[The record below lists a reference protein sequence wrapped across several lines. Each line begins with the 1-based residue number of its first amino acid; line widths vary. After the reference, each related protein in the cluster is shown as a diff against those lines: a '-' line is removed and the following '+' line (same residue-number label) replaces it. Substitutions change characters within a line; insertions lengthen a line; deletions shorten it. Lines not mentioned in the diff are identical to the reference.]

1 MKKSQ
6 SGFTLI
12 ELVVV
17 IVLLG
22 ILGVTALGRFQD
34 LSADAANSANAGVAS
49 ELSAAAAVNYAEAI
63 VTGGATV
70 AITATQNTAANDC
83 TTANFGGLF
92 QSGAFPAGF
101 TFLESD
107 INGTAGNANHTCAA
121 AGDIIYCSVQ
131 RTAAP
136 QGTAAV
142 AALVCTGA

>member
-34 LSADAANSANAGVAS
+34 LSADAATSANSGIAA
-49 ELSAAAAVNYAEAI
+49 EITSAAAINYAEAI
-63 VTGGATV
+63 VTGTATV
-70 AITATQNTAANDC
+70 AVTATENTAGNDC
-83 TTANFGGLF
+83 VTGTFGGLF
-92 QSGAFPAGF
+92 QSAAFPAGY

-107 INGTAGNANHTCAA
+107 SAGAAGNANHSCTA
-121 AGDIIYCSVQ
+121 AGDILYCSIQ

-136 QGTAAV
+136 QGTLAV